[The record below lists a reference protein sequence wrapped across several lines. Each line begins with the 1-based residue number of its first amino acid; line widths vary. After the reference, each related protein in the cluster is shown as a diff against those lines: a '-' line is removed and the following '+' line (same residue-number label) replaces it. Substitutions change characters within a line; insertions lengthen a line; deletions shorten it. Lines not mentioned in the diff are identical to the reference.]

1 MLFSPPL
8 FSSWCSS
15 SLPSLCPLFL
25 YFYGFLPLLWSL
37 SLSLLCLLCFC
48 LFFFVSPVFVP
59 FLPLVSWFSLCLLR
73 PLFSFFML
81 PPCLRLRPPVLPS
94 CSRFSPLGSAL
105 FFPPRFCPF
114 PPPPSSVNLCSEDEG
129 EAGVRWFFLC
139 LFFPCF
145 CFVCF
150 SLSPAGSL
158 PLPFSVAFCGFYKA
172 REWIFFTCSCLMIVR
187 HERLCFFEKK
197 QGQKI
202 CSPLSCSFPCPFPVL
217 LPVFFLLFFSLV
229 TFRSLAFIAIEQ
241 CRFLQP
247 LIAGVMVAVGI
258 RWRRWTAHPHR
269 RRRFGVN
276 GYLHFDPWSVKSFVI
291 KLLVKL

>member
-1 MLFSPPL
+1 
-8 FSSWCSS
+8 
-15 SLPSLCPLFL
+15 
-25 YFYGFLPLLWSL
+25 
-37 SLSLLCLLCFC
+37 
-48 LFFFVSPVFVP
+48 
-59 FLPLVSWFSLCLLR
+59 
-73 PLFSFFML
+73 
-81 PPCLRLRPPVLPS
+81 
-94 CSRFSPLGSAL
+94 
-105 FFPPRFCPF
+105 
-114 PPPPSSVNLCSEDEG
+114 VNLCSEDEG
-129 EAGVRWFFLC
+129 EAGVRWFFLWF
-139 LFFPCF
+139 FFPCF
-145 CFVCF
+145 CFVCL

-172 REWIFFTCSCLMIVR
+172 REWLFFTCSCLMIVR

-229 TFRSLAFIAIEQ
+229 TFRSLAFIAREQ

-276 GYLHFDPWSVKSFVI
+276 GYLQFGPWSVKGFVI